1 MAELWTQREDT
12 GPRAQVVS
20 NGLDFDSD
28 RGVAVLLGWPPLS
41 SNPAQTWE
49 WDGGSWVQVDDMG
62 PSGGMVVFMP
72 DRHALLAHS
81 NVSGSKTWERK
92 NEVWTQVADTGPMA
106 VGLAYDQSRSRAV
119 AFAFDSTLSVFE
131 TWEWDGTAWTVVADS
146 GPSGRNS
153 LGLAYDAKNKVTVL
167 FGGFDPKSKTPLGDT
182 WAWDGKRWKQV
193 SDMGP
198 SARMSP
204 GFAYDDN
211 QERSLLFGGQA
222 GTTLYGDTWTW
233 DGKLWR
239 QVSDMG
245 PAPREAPGFCFD
257 GQRQRAVLFG
267 GSTGTFCGDTWEY
280 FDHT

>member
-119 AFAFDSTLSVFE
+119 ALAFDSTLSVFE

-167 FGGFDPKSKTPLGDT
+167 FGGFDPNRRRPLATPGR
-182 WAWDGKRWKQV
+182 G
-193 SDMGP
+193 MG
-198 SARMSP
+198 
-204 GFAYDDN
+204 N
-211 QERSLLFGGQA
+211 GGSRCP
-222 GTTLYGDTWTW
+222 TW
-233 DGKLWR
+233 DRPPHVPRIRLRRQSGTVAAFRRPGGYHPLWGYLDVGW
-239 QVSDMG
+239 Q
-245 PAPREAPGFCFD
+245 ALAA
-257 GQRQRAVLFG
+257 GQ
-267 GSTGTFCGDTWEY
+267 
-280 FDHT
+280 